1 MSDAAITALSAI
13 ALALINGFFYWL
25 QHKKVSALKTEI
37 NGRMTQLIESK
48 EEAAASKGKA
58 AGKAEQK
65 AEDKKKT

>member
-25 QHKKVSALKTEI
+25 QHKKVTALKTEI

-48 EEAAASKGKA
+48 EDAATAKGEKK
-58 AGKAEQK
+58 GRAEQK
-65 AEDKKKT
+65 AEDKKK